1 MCWLVTSH
9 NCQPTSNIFSCL
21 SWKWYIRWRLGPFW
35 RVTQFSWIS
44 PMYMGGIVNKSCSVM
59 SNSVTSWTAAHQDP
73 LSTGFPRQEYWSG
86 LPFPSPGDLPKP
98 GIKHGSHTAGG
109 LFTHWATR
117 EPLPGKYI
125 CIYVIKLLFVFLL
138 IFYYKGVSV
147 KNLEGERENYFFSP
161 TKFNQYPSVGVL

>member
-1 MCWLVTSH
+1 MVSDNSVFLKTF
-9 NCQPTSNIFSCL
+9 IFSYKGLPKSINQIIKRRVCSPKQFWKVKCESL
-21 SWKWYIRWRLGPFW
+21 SHVRLF
-35 RVTQFSWIS
+35 VT
-44 PMYMGGIVNKSCSVM
+44 P
-59 SNSVTSWTAAHQDP
+59 WTVSHQAP
-73 LSTGFPRQEYWSG
+73 LSTEFSRQEYWSG
-86 LPFPSPGDLPKP
+86 LTFSSPGDLPKP